1 MFNYPYYKKL
11 AEQYK
16 YVFCENLKTNICG
29 FDKDTM
35 NWWLMAY
42 NLDGELAGDINPEN
56 TFVTT
61 GIAINHEPHMGT
73 VSQLLRAIYFQ
84 KMGYKTQIILAD
96 LDSCNQRATSNE
108 YIDYSFKRYYE
119 YVRKLGFD
127 VEKGIL
133 RGQINHPEVMKTAFM
148 ISSVVRDEDFYE
160 VEEDISNYYRK
171 LDIYE
176 GINFSVKQAI
186 LLMLADFI
194 HPGYADDYKHIIVLS
209 GIDEH
214 TYVPKANDVAS
225 RLGLDISISG
235 LFSSV
240 IEGLNGQPKMSKS
253 LPDSSIWANMDDS
266 EIRDIL
272 MDMPDDYSDHHDSII
287 YQLMKNTWLPG
298 AVDFHKIMFDCD
310 NKNSAWHA
318 DKLNFVDYLSS
329 ICVF

>member
-1 MFNYPYYKKL
+1 
-11 AEQYK
+11 
-16 YVFCENLKTNICG
+16 
-29 FDKDTM
+29 
-35 NWWLMAY
+35 
-42 NLDGELAGDINPEN
+42 
-56 TFVTT
+56 
-61 GIAINHEPHMGT
+61 
-73 VSQLLRAIYFQ
+73 
-84 KMGYKTQIILAD
+84 
-96 LDSCNQRATSNE
+96 
-108 YIDYSFKRYYE
+108 
-119 YVRKLGFD
+119 
-127 VEKGIL
+127 
-133 RGQINHPEVMKTAFM
+133 
-148 ISSVVRDEDFYE
+148 
-160 VEEDISNYYRK
+160 
-171 LDIYE
+171 
-176 GINFSVKQAI
+176 
-186 LLMLADFI
+186 MLADFI
-194 HPGYADDYKHIIVLS
+194 HPGYADGYKHIIVLS

-253 LPDSSIWANMDDS
+253 LPDSSIWANMNNA